1 MDGSGP
7 SIAWFVGFLTGF
19 SCAIPPG
26 PLNVTVIRK
35 ASLGHRRDAYRV
47 GLGGALI
54 DAFIC
59 GLIAMGFGWVLERVA
74 TERWVKAGFAVVLI
88 AYGLKVLILDR
99 RRDAAL
105 AAQLEDRSESAGP
118 PPAPA
123 RHSRLPVLVGLVQGA
138 ANPTLFVNWTLVIS
152 FLVGH
157 GLLSPTLP
165 SGGAFALG
173 VGSGVFGWFALLIVV
188 LKRLH
193 DHPIAYWIRRS
204 TIFAG
209 LLLVLFGLYFLAKS
223 VLAG

>member
-1 MDGSGP
+1 VDGSGP
-7 SIAWFVGFLTGF
+7 SIAWLVGFLTGF

-54 DAFIC
+54 DALIC
-59 GLIAMGFGWVLERVA
+59 GLIAMGFGWVLERIV
-74 TERWVKAGFAVVLI
+74 TERWVKAGFAAVLI

-105 AAQLEDRSESAGP
+105 AAQLEDRTETPSTP
-118 PPAPA
+118 PPA
-123 RHSRLPVLVGLVQGA
+123 RRSRLPVLVGLVQGA

-157 GLLSPTLP
+157 RLLSPTLP
-165 SGGAFALG
+165 SGGSFALG
-173 VGSGVFGWFALLIVV
+173 VGCGVFGWFTLLIVV
-188 LKRLH
+188 LERLH
-193 DHPIAYWIRRS
+193 DHPIGYWIRRS
-204 TIFAG
+204 TIMAG